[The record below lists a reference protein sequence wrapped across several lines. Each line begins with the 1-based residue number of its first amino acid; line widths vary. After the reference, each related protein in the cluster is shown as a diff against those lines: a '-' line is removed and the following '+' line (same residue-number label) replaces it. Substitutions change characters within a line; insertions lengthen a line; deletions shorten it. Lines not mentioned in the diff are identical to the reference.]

1 MLLRFSLYGFLK
13 NQRYFEPFFVLL
25 LLDRGLS
32 FFTIGVLVAF
42 REATVNLLEIPS
54 GAIADLGGRRKS
66 MIVSFSAYVVSF
78 VLFGASRNLPMLF
91 VAMLFFAVGEAFR
104 SGTHKAMIFAWLR
117 LNDRTDERVRLY
129 GYTRSWSKFGS
140 ALSVVLAGAFVLVS
154 DDYSVIFYL
163 SSIPYLLSIVNLL
176 GYPAEL
182 DVASGNGFSLRHV
195 TRHALETLRASL
207 GHGRLRRLLL
217 ESMGFEGLFHAIKD
231 YLQPLLMAAA
241 IGLAATVPLTADLSG
256 RRQAALLIV
265 PVYLLLHLLS
275 GAASRGSH
283 RVVSLAGTQAA
294 AARALWAAAALVF
307 GALTAAAATGR
318 PAVMILAFVV
328 LHVLQNL
335 WRPLLIGRF
344 DSEGDA
350 SQGATLMSVESQARR
365 LGTMIVAPCLGL
377 AVDSV
382 RQPGQP
388 TSFLPIGVLGLA
400 VTLSFLLTS
409 RRERQSGSAL
419 PGTSSS
425 S

>member
-1 MLLRFSLYGFLK
+1 VLLRFSLYGFLK